1 MQVYIFNN
9 HHLNPEMKIC
19 ESGLSNNSKIL
30 VFSTQNVRGGA
41 IQINLK

>member
-19 ESGLSNNSKIL
+19 ESGLSNRSKIL
-30 VFSTQNVRGGA
+30 VFFNKDIIGGSVQT
-41 IQINLK
+41 ILK